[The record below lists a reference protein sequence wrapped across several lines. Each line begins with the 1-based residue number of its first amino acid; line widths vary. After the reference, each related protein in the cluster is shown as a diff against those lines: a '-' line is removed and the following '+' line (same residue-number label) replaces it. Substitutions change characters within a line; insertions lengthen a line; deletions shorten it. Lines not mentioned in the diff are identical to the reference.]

1 MNNARARGLL
11 SAGLASKL
19 ILIRIHFEIFLNLLQ
34 INWKSWSLIAARS
47 ETRVDVHDINI
58 KILLTRVEIRACQR
72 KTTTATATAVLYSS
86 RSIHSFIHASNFS
99 AKRKYVSIGKSILR
113 ICARSTQ
120 SKAETFRLCLKVC
133 RTYTYQYTRIKVN
146 CSRVAKG
153 GEGKH
158 KHTDPHTDT
167 WAVAVWPRA
176 LTVCYAYL
184 SKTLPPPTLST
195 YK

>member
-113 ICARSTQ
+113 ICARSPLNQRLRDLPAVPKSMPNLYISIHQNQ
-120 SKAETFRLCLKVC
+120 SQL
-133 RTYTYQYTRIKVN
+133 
-146 CSRVAKG
+146 
-153 GEGKH
+153 
-158 KHTDPHTDT
+158 
-167 WAVAVWPRA
+167 
-176 LTVCYAYL
+176 
-184 SKTLPPPTLST
+184 
-195 YK
+195 